1 MGVTPTAPPSPNSGR
16 NLSPAEPSR
25 WAPAPAKPTPA
36 EILDNNC
43 QKDRSSCSPPVHPL
57 FPLHPR
63 NSNPKMGD
71 LPEARVR
78 PSRPFSK
85 TGSDYAGPFW
95 VRPNSLRNSK
105 KIKAY
110 TCIFVCMAT
119 KAVHIE
125 VAEDLTT
132 DSFLAALSRFSNR
145 RGAPTDLY
153 TDCGTNYVG
162 ADNELKRIVKELNE
176 NLHALPQPTGLA
188 DFPRTTFHFNPPG
201 APHFGGLWEAAVKS
215 MKKHI
220 HKVTLDQS
228 LTIEEFRTLV
238 IKVEAMLNSRPI
250 TAISSDPS
258 DPLPLTP
265 AHFLTRGPLLDVPER
280 DHEGDRQPAKRWHRI
295 QAMSQAIWRRW
306 NLEYLQTL
314 ESHHKWTKSPRS
326 LEKGQLVLIHD
337 PHTPPLR

>member
-25 WAPAPAKPTPA
+25 WAPAPAKLTPA

-43 QKDRSSCSPPVHPL
+43 QKDRSSGSPPVHPL

-95 VRPNSLRNSK
+95 VRPNSLRNSN

-176 NLHALPQPTGLA
+176 YLHALPQPTGLA

-220 HKVTLDQS
+220 HKVTLDHPGDKGGS
-228 LTIEEFRTLV
+228 HAELATYYRHIFRSV
-238 IKVEAMLNSRPI
+238 GP
-250 TAISSDPS
+250 P
-258 DPLPLTP
+258 P
-265 AHFLTRGPLLDVPER
+265 AHSCAFFDQRTPPGRTRTGSRRGPPTRQKIAQNPGDEPSHLAPMEFGVPANTGIPPQVDKVAPVLR
-280 DHEGDRQPAKRWHRI
+280 KRPVG
-295 QAMSQAIWRRW
+295 SD
-306 NLEYLQTL
+306 T
-314 ESHHKWTKSPRS
+314 
-326 LEKGQLVLIHD
+326 
-337 PHTPPLR
+337 